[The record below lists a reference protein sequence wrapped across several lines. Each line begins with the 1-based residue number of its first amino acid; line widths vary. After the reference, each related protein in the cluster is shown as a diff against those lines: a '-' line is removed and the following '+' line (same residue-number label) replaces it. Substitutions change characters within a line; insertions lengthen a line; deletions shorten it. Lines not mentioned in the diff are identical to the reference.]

1 MTRKQVE
8 VKTLVRAPLK
18 HVWTCWVTPKHVIGW
33 NFASDDWHTPK
44 ANNELRVGGRFVYT
58 MAAKDGSF
66 SFDFSGTFIEI
77 TEHKKIITR
86 LDDDRMVVV
95 EFEDLGREVSVVE
108 TFEIEDE
115 NSEELQRQGWQAI
128 LDNFKKYSESIR

>member
-8 VKTLVRAPLK
+8 VRTFVQAPLD

-44 ANNELRVGGRFVYT
+44 ANNDLRVGGRFVYT

-77 TEHKKIITR
+77 IEHKKIITR
-86 LDDDRMVVV
+86 LDDDRMVAV
-95 EFEDLGREVSVVE
+95 EFEDLGHEVSVVE

-128 LDNFKKYSESIR
+128 LDNFKKYSESVR

>member
-1 MTRKQVE
+1 MKRKSVVVE
-8 VKTLVRAPLK
+8 TVVVASLEQ
-18 HVWTCWVTPKHVIGW
+18 VWTSWVSPDHVIGW
-33 NFASDDWHTPK
+33 NFASDDWHTPQ
-44 ANNELRVGGRFVYT
+44 ATNDLHVGGRFVYT

-77 TEHKKIITR
+77 TKCQKVITR
-86 LDDDRMVVV
+86 LDDDRYVTV
-95 EFEDLGREVSVVE
+95 EFEQAENGVRVRE

-128 LDNFKKYSESIR
+128 LDNFKKYVESVR

>member
-1 MTRKQVE
+1 MNRKKVE
-8 VKTLVRAPLK
+8 VKTRVHAPLDQ
-18 HVWTCWVTPKHVIGW
+18 VWTCWVTPEHVMGW

-44 ANNELRVGGRFVYT
+44 ATNNLRTDGRFVYT

-66 SFDFSGTFIEI
+66 SFDFSGTFVEI
-77 TEHKKIITR
+77 TELQKIITR

-95 EFEDLGREVSVVE
+95 EFEKIDHEVLVRE

-115 NSEELQRQGWQAI
+115 NSEELQRLGWQAI
-128 LDNFKKYSESIR
+128 LDNFKKYTESVR